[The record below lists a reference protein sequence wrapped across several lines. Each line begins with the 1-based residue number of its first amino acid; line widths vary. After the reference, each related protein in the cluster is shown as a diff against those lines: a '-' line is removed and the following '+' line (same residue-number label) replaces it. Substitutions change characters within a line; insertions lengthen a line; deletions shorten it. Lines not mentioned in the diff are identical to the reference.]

1 MSTSETPPPL
11 FRLLPCLLL
20 SSSPSS
26 LLPLAKAGAAP
37 NPSASTP
44 PPTSF
49 AEPLKKVR
57 RELRRWCGSEGPSS
71 CSRAGGGV
79 DVAFAFEHA
88 LLLLV
93 VVSGG
98 PVSNHEPT
106 RCGVYIVLG

>member
-57 RELRRWCGSEGPSS
+57 RELRRWWATEGSSS
-71 CSRAGGGV
+71 CSRAGGV

-98 PVSNHEPT
+98 PVPNHEPT
-106 RCGVYIVLG
+106 R